1 MRQAGETIERK
12 ASMSTAATVP
22 VSEYLDA
29 VYRPDREYIDG
40 EVRER
45 NLGEL
50 DHSRF
55 QMLLSRYLS
64 NREKQWGIVVL
75 PEQRVQVK
83 ATRFRVP
90 DISVV
95 AGPLPTTA
103 ILQQPPFLC
112 IEILSKGDSM
122 DDVQEGIDDY
132 LAFGVAHVWVVN
144 PRKLRAYHYT
154 ADGILEAK
162 DGILRTTNPD
172 LIVPIFELENL

>member
-1 MRQAGETIERK
+1 
-12 ASMSTAATVP
+12 MSTAVFVP

-40 EVRER
+40 EVLER

-90 DISVV
+90 DVTVV
-95 AGPLPTTA
+95 SGPLPTTS
-103 ILQQPPFLC
+103 ILREAPFLC

-122 DDVQEGIDDY
+122 DDVQERIDDY
-132 LAFGVAHVWVVN
+132 LAFGVPHVWVVN
-144 PRKLRAYHYT
+144 PRKLRAFHYT
-154 ADGILEAK
+154 VDGIKEAK
-162 DGILRTTNPD
+162 DGILRTTNPE
-172 LIVPIFELENL
+172 IVVPILELENL